1 MSEKWSVWPI
11 VTLPED
17 VYELMDLQ
25 MDGGGLKLIFESKVL
40 RVKVFYE
47 EGLLIFRCSDEG
59 MRWKTIDNVLA
70 ERGRTFFKGKLFFK
84 VENSDFKEWFMQET
98 FFTRD
103 GEKIEHHA
111 FVTIDDMVDVLAV
124 HDPIIEVSECED

>member
-17 VYELMDLQ
+17 IYELMDLQ
-25 MDGGGLKLIFESKVL
+25 LDGGGLKLVFESKVL
-40 RVKVFYE
+40 RVKIFYE
-47 EGLLIFRCSDEG
+47 EGLLIFRCCDEG

-70 ERGRTFFKGKLFFK
+70 EKGRTFFKGKLFFK
-84 VENSDFKEWFMQET
+84 VENSSFKKWFMQET

-103 GEKIEHHA
+103 EKK
-111 FVTIDDMVDVLAV
+111 
-124 HDPIIEVSECED
+124 